1 VLEKQ
6 LVGAMSLDIEVR
18 VSCFVQFPPC
28 SFECYFQRG
37 KQKVYLVGG
46 FEASPLLRSYL
57 RRYLVEFVRDRKLKY
72 EIDLYLTKEQDW

>member
-1 VLEKQ
+1 MWHQEELFAVIRLIYIKCRH
-6 LVGAMSLDIEVR
+6 SFN
-18 VSCFVQFPPC
+18 FV